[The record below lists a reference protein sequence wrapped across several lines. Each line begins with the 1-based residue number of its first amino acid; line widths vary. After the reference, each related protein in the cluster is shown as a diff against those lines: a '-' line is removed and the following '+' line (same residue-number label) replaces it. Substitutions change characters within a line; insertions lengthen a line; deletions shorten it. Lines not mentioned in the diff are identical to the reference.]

1 MLHSHCRGRGF
12 DSLRVHHFH
21 VLTQSVDFLYIHI
34 TTAAI
39 LISSATPISRITES
53 SIQNRNTKKTEIPMG
68 LTTTATTRLR
78 NLLLICL
85 LFDNTFNVII
95 ITVKNFIWCTNY
107 QVLRKRKHNES
118 IHIYF
123 RGKF

>member
-1 MLHSHCRGRGF
+1 M
-12 DSLRVHHFH
+12 
-21 VLTQSVDFLYIHI
+21 
-34 TTAAI
+34 
-39 LISSATPISRITES
+39 PISRIAES
-53 SIQNRNTKKTEIPMG
+53 SIQNYNTKKIEIPMRPQNNSNH
-68 LTTTATTRLR
+68 TPKKFAVK
-78 NLLLICL
+78 ICL
-85 LFDNTFNVII
+85 LFDKTFNVII